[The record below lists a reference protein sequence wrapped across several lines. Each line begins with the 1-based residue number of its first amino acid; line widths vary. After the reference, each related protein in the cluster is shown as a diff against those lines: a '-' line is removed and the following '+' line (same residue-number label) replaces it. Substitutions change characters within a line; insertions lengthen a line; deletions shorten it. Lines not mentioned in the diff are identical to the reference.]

1 MKLEVA
7 LGSRDEEG
15 RGLVNPVE
23 AGEVEITAIEDVERP
38 GFEDQLVEEIDVVN
52 LAVGN
57 DHPTGN
63 RAAQIQQRMQLHGGF
78 VPAKLRPGKQRQAQ
92 IDGRGIQGISRL
104 IQLHTELLVGVEAAG
119 LANQHL
125 SEIGVDAPIANLIGI
140 GQGIARDP
148 AADAQVI
155 QLASR
160 GAQTS
165 LNIAQALPIS
175 ELGKR
180 HREKLVPAGKAFDLV
195 MTVVALDA
203 FVELV
208 TGNKVHQ
215 LRKDRFAGI
224 QVASPSEKIRKYAC

>member
-7 LGSRDEEG
+7 LGSCDKEG
-15 RGLVNPVE
+15 GGLVNPVK
-23 AGEVEITAIEDVERP
+23 AGEVEIAAIEDVE
-38 GFEDQLVEEIDVVN
+38 GSGLEHQLVEEIDVVN
-52 LAVGN
+52 FAIGD

-78 VPAKLRPGKQRQAQ
+78 VSAKLRPGKQRQAE

-104 IQLHTELLVGVEAAG
+104 IQMHTELVVGVEAAG

-125 SEIGVDAPIANLIGI
+125 SEIGVEAPIANLIGI

-160 GAQTS
+160 SA
-165 LNIAQALPIS
+165 
-175 ELGKR
+175 
-180 HREKLVPAGKAFDLV
+180 
-195 MTVVALDA
+195 
-203 FVELV
+203 
-208 TGNKVHQ
+208 
-215 LRKDRFAGI
+215 
-224 QVASPSEKIRKYAC
+224 